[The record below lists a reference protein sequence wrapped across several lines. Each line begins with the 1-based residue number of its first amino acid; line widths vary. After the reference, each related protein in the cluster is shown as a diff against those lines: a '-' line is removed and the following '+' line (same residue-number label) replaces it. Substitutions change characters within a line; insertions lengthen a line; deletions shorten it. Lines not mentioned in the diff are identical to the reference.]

1 MKSRTFKK
9 LLKHYGSQS
18 AIAKAAGVSRATV
31 SHWANGTNGA
41 GAKSAIRLSRD
52 CGVPA
57 EEICGDLK

>member
-1 MKSRTFKK
+1 VKKSVFKK
-9 LLKHYGSQS
+9 LLKHYGSQA

-31 SHWANGTNGA
+31 THWSNRTNGA

-57 EEICGDLK
+57 EEICGDLL

>member
-1 MKSRTFKK
+1 MKKSVFNK

-31 SHWANGTNGA
+31 SHWSNKTNGA
-41 GAKSAIRLSRD
+41 SAKSAIRLSRD

-57 EEICGDLK
+57 EHICGDLL